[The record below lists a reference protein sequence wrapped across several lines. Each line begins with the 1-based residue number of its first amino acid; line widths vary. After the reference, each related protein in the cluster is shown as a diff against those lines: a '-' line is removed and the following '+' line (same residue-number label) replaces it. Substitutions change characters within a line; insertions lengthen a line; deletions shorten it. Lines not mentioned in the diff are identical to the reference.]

1 MGKNRA
7 YVPGHYER
15 LYLEVAEGVFD
26 SGTDDDGFIHVDV
39 PGLES
44 LFAFPAGGLTVI
56 TGRSGAGKSLLCDNL
71 FGWAVVPTVYFPLQ
85 SVSLVAAHTRMRAS
99 LRRSLAPGRPSHER
113 RSSSVSTMPAST
125 A

>member
-15 LYLEVAEGVFD
+15 LYLDVAKDVFD
-26 SGTDDDGFIHVDV
+26 PGEDGDGFIHVDA
-39 PGLES
+39 PGLEG

-71 FGWAVVPTVYFPLQ
+71 IGWAVVPTVYFPLQ
-85 SVSLVAAHTRMRAS
+85 SVSLGAAYTRM
-99 LRRSLAPGRPSHER
+99 
-113 RSSSVSTMPAST
+113 
-125 A
+125 